1 MDEDQWQCTSCTYM
15 NSSEKYRCEMC
26 NTSKKR
32 ERKRK
37 RDIESPATRKAKRPK
52 PFEDEKKPKRTY
64 TRRKQKK
71 KTVKKR
77 RPPTP
82 SPSPEVEDI
91 EEDEEE
97 EEEEK
102 SEEEEQEPEQVEV
115 PPLQPMTQEAPE
127 PKKAETK
134 QRAQM
139 DKVIRKL
146 EADFHNMPLK
156 MINSVVIR
164 DLLKSSEEDCKYFGA
179 RLTSRTYIID
189 SLLQK
194 MITVLTNEPVAKQM
208 KNVGVLH
215 KFIKGLQ
222 RLVGTGAEAVFSAI
236 FQEKLGEAA
245 KIDGLPVKT
254 VKRITDLLGTIK
266 NQDYQNPE
274 RFQQGLDVPVTDFP
288 GVDWA
293 ETVLGP
299 YGEKRVEFEDK
310 FNVRIRLEP
319 GPTGY
324 KGGPLK
330 LLISSLQSWNV
341 DFAKRALQEYMS
353 VPANHKTKQDG
364 TVAKKRWKQVLDKAT
379 KAHYYWHMDTNAVRW
394 DAPPEGFQP
403 VGNSP
408 PANIGC

>member
-1 MDEDQWQCTSCTYM
+1 LNKNSNIFSNFSKDRGAVMEEDKWQCSSCTYM
-15 NSSEKYRCEMC
+15 NISEKYRCEMC

-37 RDIESPATRKAKRPK
+37 RDIEASASRSAKRPK
-52 PFEDEKKPKRTY
+52 PFEDKKKPKRTY

-71 KTVKKR
+71 KKVVKKR
-77 RPPTP
+77 KPPTP
-82 SPSPEVEDI
+82 SPSPEVVKKRKPPTPSPSPEVDDI
-91 EEDEEE
+91 EDEQEE

-102 SEEEEQEPEQVEV
+102 SEEEEQEPMPVEV

-134 QRAQM
+134 QKAQM

-156 MINSVVIR
+156 TINSVVIR

-179 RLTSRTYIID
+179 RLTSRTYICD

-208 KNVGVLH
+208 VNDLPRLQKNVGVLH

-222 RLVGTGAEAVFSAI
+222 RLVGTGTQCVFSEI

-266 NQDYQNPE
+266 SQDYQNPE
-274 RFQQGLDVPVTDFP
+274 RFQQDLGVPVTDFP

-293 ETVLGP
+293 ETVLGILML
-299 YGEKRVEFEDK
+299 YHATF
-310 FNVRIRLEP
+310 
-319 GPTGY
+319 
-324 KGGPLK
+324 
-330 LLISSLQSWNV
+330 
-341 DFAKRALQEYMS
+341 
-353 VPANHKTKQDG
+353 
-364 TVAKKRWKQVLDKAT
+364 VA
-379 KAHYYWHMDTNAVRW
+379 
-394 DAPPEGFQP
+394 F
-403 VGNSP
+403 
-408 PANIGC
+408 